1 MNGVCAEAQ
10 MPETAHVARVTIE
23 DGAGELE
30 LFRRS
35 VPYGDVREHGLYFV
49 AFSADPSRFERML
62 ARMFDITG
70 TGVGDRLLEFSRPV
84 SGSYYFA
91 PSINDLRE
99 IGGPEDD

>member
-1 MNGVCAEAQ
+1 
-10 MPETAHVARVTIE
+10 
-23 DGAGELE
+23 
-30 LFRRS
+30 
-35 VPYGDVREHGLYFV
+35 
-49 AFSADPSRFERML
+49 
-62 ARMFDITG
+62 MFDITG